1 MTPHVLVVD
10 DDRQISELLGQ
21 FLGGQG
27 FRVTAVEDGTA
38 MRRVL
43 AEHTVD
49 AVVLDL
55 MLPGEDGLSLLRV
68 LRAAGGLPVIL
79 LTALGSEP
87 DRVVGLELGA
97 DDYLAKPFSPREL
110 LARLRAVLR
119 RAGGGG
125 APSPADE
132 GRDGLDFAGW
142 TLDPGRRLLRS
153 ADGVLVDL
161 TSGEFD
167 LLLAFLLHPQ
177 QVLSRDQLLDLARG
191 RIAGPEDRTIDVQV
205 GRLRRKLELNPKAPE
220 IIKTVRGGGYVLAVE
235 VRPVKM

>member
-1 MTPHVLVVD
+1 VLVVD
-10 DDRQISELLGQ
+10 DDRQIGELLGQ

-43 AEHTVD
+43 AEQTVD

-87 DRVVGLELGA
+87 DRVAGLELGA

-119 RAGGGG
+119 RVGGG
-125 APSPADE
+125 APPPADE
-132 GRDGLDFAGW
+132 GRDGLEFAGW
-142 TLDPGRRLLRS
+142 LLDPGRRLLRS

-205 GRLRRKLELNPKAPE
+205 GRLRRKLELNPKVPDL
-220 IIKTVRGGGYVLAVE
+220 IKTVRGGGYVLAVE
-235 VRPVKM
+235 VRAVKV